1 MRSLISPLRHTIRQ
15 LIKTPGFTIMAILI
29 FGIGIGANT
38 AIFSLVNGV
47 LLKPLPY
54 PHSERLVQIFQP
66 FRNFDRLPLSY
77 PDYLDFSANQHSFN
91 SLTVYLHDDFNLSG
105 RGEPERI
112 SGLYVSGAFFNVLG
126 RPFLLGH
133 PFGEAAEKPDA
144 PGVVVITERLW
155 RTRFHSDANII
166 GANLSLNGK
175 RFEVIGVT
183 PALAN
188 ESMPVELYV
197 PLTQSPDFGGLL
209 TSNRGSHNFSCI
221 GRLKDGADIRTSLAD
236 LDVIRQ
242 NLAARYP
249 EDKAFGL
256 RLVPYLNSVMTDY
269 SLTLWLIEGAV
280 ACLLLITCANIANLL
295 LARAR
300 ERRREISIRSAL
312 GADRLR
318 LIFQLL
324 RESLVLS
331 LVGGAI
337 GLLIASWALTAIKN
351 LAPPDIARFQEISL
365 DGGTLGF
372 VLLITLLT
380 ALFSGLFPAL
390 TNSQINLASALKQE
404 GDRSGTAGRERH
416 RAQAFLVVGQV
427 ALTSMLLVGAGLL
440 ARSFDALQNTRLGF
454 SPQHILTA
462 DIYLADKKYATD
474 SDCQTFFDGVVEK
487 IRDLPGVTAAGITSI
502 LPFSGMN
509 DGTAFGIA
517 GEPDPELSQCPIMQL
532 SYVSP
537 NYFTTVGIPLL
548 TGRPFSDQDGPDQQK
563 VVIINDSLARR
574 YFPGQNPIGKQIHDF
589 YELAGLKRN
598 FYTVIGVVG
607 DVQTDN
613 PEFQKTPYQA
623 YFPPAQHPFSSPL
636 NGGTIVV
643 RTGNDPRT
651 LIDSLK
657 RIVADA
663 DPNIPVYN
671 VGLFNDLVFKAFATK
686 RLATVVVS
694 LFSGAALLLAA
705 VGLYGVLSYSVTQR
719 KREIGVRVALGAQS
733 SSILQLIVKQG
744 LVVVGVG
751 LAIGLIASLGLSQLF
766 ARVLYGVS
774 AIDPVSLGLSVLIL
788 GLVAFIAC
796 LLPAL
801 RATRIDPLTALRE

>member
-1 MRSLISPLRHTIRQ
+1 MPNLISYLRQTIRL
-15 LIKTPGFTIMAILI
+15 LIKTPGFTITAILI
-29 FGIGIGANT
+29 FGVGIGANT
-38 AIFSLVNGV
+38 AIFTLVNGV

-54 PHSERLVQIFQP
+54 AHSERLVQIFQP

-77 PDYLDFSANQHSFN
+77 PDYLDFNAGQHSFDA
-91 SLTVYLHDDFNLSG
+91 LLAYVHDDFNLTG

-112 SGLYVSGAFFNVLG
+112 SGLYVAGEFFNVLG

-144 PGVVVITERLW
+144 PGVAVISEHLW

-166 GANLSLNGK
+166 GADLSLNGK

-188 ESMPVELYV
+188 ESREVELYV
-197 PLTQSPDFGGLL
+197 PLVKSPDYGGIL

-221 GRLKDGADIRTSLAD
+221 GRLKEGVDIRAATAD

-256 RLVPYLNSVMTDY
+256 RLVPYLDSVMTDY
-269 SLTLWLIEGAV
+269 SLTLWLLEGAV

-300 ERRREISIRSAL
+300 ERRREIGIRSAL
-312 GADRLR
+312 GAGRLQ
-318 LIFQLL
+318 LILQLML
-324 RESLVLS
+324 ESLVLS
-331 LVGGAI
+331 VVGGVV
-337 GLLIASWALTAIKN
+337 GLFLTSWALTAIKS
-351 LAPPDIARFQEISL
+351 LAPSDVARFQEISL
-365 DGGTLGF
+365 DVGTLGF
-372 VLLITLLT
+372 VSLITLLT
-380 ALFSGLFPAL
+380 ALLSGLFPAL
-390 TNSQINLASALKQE
+390 TNSNLPLASALKQE

-416 RAQAFLVVGQV
+416 RAQAFLVAGQV
-427 ALTSMLLVGAGLL
+427 ALTAILLVGAGLL
-440 ARSFDALQNTRLGF
+440 TRSFDALQNTRLGF

-462 DIYLADKKYATD
+462 NIYLADQKYAAD
-474 SDCQTFFDGVVEK
+474 ADCQTFFAGVLAK
-487 IRDLPGVTAAGITSI
+487 IRELPGVTSASFTSI
-502 LPFSGMN
+502 LPFSGMS

-517 GEPDPELSQCPIMQL
+517 GEPDPELSQCPVMQF

-537 NYFTTVGIPLL
+537 NYFSTIGISLL
-548 TGRPFSDQDGPDQQK
+548 TGRLFSDQDGPDEQK
-563 VVIINDSLARR
+563 VVIINESLAGR
-574 YFPGQNPIGKQIHDF
+574 YFPGQNPVGKQIHDF

-607 DVQTDN
+607 DIKTDN

-623 YFPPAQHPFSSPL
+623 YFPPAQHPFPSPL
-636 NGGTIVV
+636 NGGTLVV
-643 RTGNDPRT
+643 RTGNDPRA
-651 LIDSLK
+651 LIESLK
-657 RIVADA
+657 KVVADA
-663 DPNIPVYN
+663 DPKIPLYDVS
-671 VGLFNDLVFKAFATK
+671 LFSDLVTKAFATK

-719 KREIGVRVALGAQS
+719 KREIGVRVALGAPAT
-733 SSILQLIVKQG
+733 SILQLIVKQG
-744 LVVVGVG
+744 LIVVGVG
-751 LAIGLIASLGLSQLF
+751 LAIGLSAALVLSQLI
-766 ARVLYGVS
+766 ARILYGVS
-774 AIDPVSLGLSVLIL
+774 AVDPISLVLSVVIL
-788 GLVAFIAC
+788 GLVASIAC
-796 LLPAL
+796 LLPAF